1 MNGIVVLDK
10 PADISSARLVGR
22 IKRLFQAG
30 KVGHAGTLDPFAT
43 GLMICLLNRATR
55 LAGFF
60 LHDDKTYLATLRLGQ
75 ETDTLDATG
84 TITATHDLEAG
95 RLSENEIARICRS
108 FEGESWQVPPAYSA
122 VKHQG
127 IPLYKLA
134 RKGVTVEKPP
144 RRIMI
149 SKIDVKSVCLPEV
162 TIEVACSGGTYI
174 RTLGADIGRELGCGA
189 HLTAL
194 RRTESS
200 GFTMAEAWTPAD
212 LENMAAGDTLSDS
225 LIPMNR
231 SLRRM
236 PAYPADRTLA
246 AKIRNGLRIDLKT
259 LGPPPPT
266 DRQGHFQVIDD
277 NGDLIAVME
286 IKEESLG
293 YCCVFPD

>member
-1 MNGIVVLDK
+1 MVVVDK
-10 PADISSARLVGR
+10 PADISSAKLVGR

-95 RLSENEIARICRS
+95 LLSGDEIVRVCRS
-108 FEGESWQVPPAYSA
+108 FEGESSQVPPAYSA

-149 SKIDVKSVCLPEV
+149 SKIDIKRVCLPEV

-174 RTLGADIGRELGCGA
+174 RTLGADIGRALGCGA
-189 HLTAL
+189 HLTEL

-200 GFTMAEAWTPAD
+200 GFTIAEAWTPAD
-212 LENMAAGDTLSDS
+212 LENMAAGDNLPDC

-246 AKIRNGLRIDLKT
+246 AKIRNGLGIDLKT
-259 LGPPPPT
+259 LTPPPPT
-266 DRQGHFQVIDD
+266 DRRGRFQVIDD

-286 IKEESLG
+286 RKEESLG